1 MKSIVIKSVVDS
13 LKKLDLDIRKI
24 FVSTF
29 PFFVF
34 FLYLMY
40 LGSGMILIHLIL
52 IVFLSSIVWSVYP
65 VKNIVSDHSRNID
78 DPCLED
84 SVHSRT
90 QGPLLDMVT
99 EQLVLITDEVGR
111 GKDIVN
117 GSIQGLMRSFV
128 GLRGTLKTEIDNISG
143 LVSSMDGSKN
153 GAKSVKSFTN
163 ETALVI
169 QEMVSV
175 IEDASLNSH
184 VALQKNDEMRVCIQD
199 VFEMLGDVKKVADR
213 TNLLALNAAI
223 EAARAGEHG
232 RGFAVVAEEVRNL
245 SVSSKDLNEKIRKK
259 VKVATSL
266 MVVVGET
273 ISAVAKEGNN
283 ASVAAKE
290 KFGKI
295 NLDLTSL
302 DELMTGKIKESRVVM
317 GQLDNDINEAI
328 QSLQFEDMVDQL
340 LGGCISNTN
349 SFIGV
354 MDGFSGNYL
363 NQVLIDEK
371 RASLAQSRL
380 SPVAQSSIDDGE
392 IDMF

>member
-34 FLYLMY
+34 FLYLRY

-65 VKNIVSDHSRNID
+65 VKNMVPDHSRNID
-78 DPCLED
+78 DSCLED

-184 VALQKNDEMRVCIQD
+184 VALQKNDEMRACIQD

-290 KFGKI
+290 RFGKI

-349 SFIGV
+349 SFIDV

>member
-65 VKNIVSDHSRNID
+65 VKNMVSDHSRNID